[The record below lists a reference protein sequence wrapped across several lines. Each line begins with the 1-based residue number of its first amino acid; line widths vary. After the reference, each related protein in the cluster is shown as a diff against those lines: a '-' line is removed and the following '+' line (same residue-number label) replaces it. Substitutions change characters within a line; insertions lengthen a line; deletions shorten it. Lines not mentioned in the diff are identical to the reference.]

1 MKKFT
6 NAVIY
11 GYKDANEILVENGII
26 KAIGKDLGAADEV
39 IDLDGK
45 MVTAP
50 YVDPHLHL
58 DYVYTLSELGQE
70 GAGSGTLFE
79 AIELWPKFK
88 ETLTVES
95 VKHLALKGIQDEVS
109 QGVQYI
115 RTHIDVTDSNFTALK
130 AMLELKD
137 ELKHIVDIQI
147 VAFPQQGMYTYKGG
161 RDLVEEALKM
171 GADVV
176 GGIPHYEPAREFG
189 EQSIHDIV
197 NLALKYEK
205 LIDVHCDETDDP
217 HSRFVELLNALVLME
232 DYGTKTTASHTC
244 SFGSADN
251 SYAFRMMDLFKKSQ
265 MNFIACPTENA
276 YLQGRQDTYPK
287 RRGLTRVKEFIENG
301 INVAFAQDSINDPWY
316 PMGNGNMMNIL
327 DNGIHLAQIM
337 SPEDIET
344 NLDLITSNGAR
355 CLNIQ
360 DTYGLDVGKDANF
373 IVIDGVSPFDVIR
386 TRAKVLASIRK
397 GEYLFKQKPTA
408 FDVALDLGIKYK
420 EQKEYNLDSYGD

>member
-1 MKKFT
+1 GKL
-6 NAVIY
+6 VI
-11 GYKDANEILVENGII
+11 
-26 KAIGKDLGAADEV
+26 
-39 IDLDGK
+39 
-45 MVTAP
+45 AP

-79 AIELWPKFK
+79 AIEMWPKFK

-95 VKHLALKGIQDEVS
+95 VKKLALKGIKDEVS

-115 RTHIDVTDSNFTALK
+115 RTHIDVTDPKFTALK
-130 AMLELKD
+130 AMLELRE
-137 ELKHIVDIQI
+137 ELKDIVDIQI
-147 VAFPQQGMYTYKGG
+147 IAFPQQGMYTYKGG

-171 GADVV
+171 GADIV

-189 EQSIHDIV
+189 EKSLHDIV
-197 NLALKYEK
+197 ELALKYDK

-217 HSRFVELLNALVLME
+217 QSRFVELLNALVLME
-232 DYGTKTTASHTC
+232 DYGEKTTASHTC

-251 SYAFRMMDLFKKSQ
+251 SYAYRMLDLFKKSK

-287 RRGLTRVKEFIENG
+287 RRGLTRVKEFLENG

-337 SPEDIET
+337 SPEDIKT
-344 NLDLITSNGAR
+344 NLNLITYNGAR

-360 DTYGLDVGKDANF
+360 DRYGLDVGKDANF
-373 IVIDGVSPFDVIR
+373 IVLDGDSPFDVIR
-386 TRAKVLASIRK
+386 NRAGVLASIRK
-397 GEYLFKQKPTA
+397 GEYLFKKKPVEY
-408 FDVALDLGIKYK
+408 DVELDLGVK
-420 EQKEYNLDSYGD
+420 

>member
-11 GYKDANEILVENGII
+11 GYDDANEILVEDGII
-26 KAIGKDLGAADEV
+26 KAVGKDLGTADET

-45 MVTAP
+45 LVTAP
-50 YVDPHLHL
+50 YVDSHLHL
-58 DYVYTLSELGQE
+58 DYVYTLSEMGQA

-79 AIELWPKFK
+79 AIEMWPKFK
-88 ETLTVES
+88 KNLTVDS
-95 VKHLALKGIQDEVS
+95 VKKLALKAIYDEVS
-109 QGVQYI
+109 QGVQHI
-115 RTHIDVTDSNFTALK
+115 RTHVDVTDPSFTGLK
-130 AMLELKD
+130 AMLELRE
-137 ELKHIVDIQI
+137 ELKDKVEIQI
-147 VAFPQQGMYTYKGG
+147 VAFPQEGMYTYKGG

-189 EQSIHDIV
+189 EKSVHDTV
-197 NLALKYEK
+197 ELALRYEK

-232 DYGTKTTASHTC
+232 GYGEKTSASHTC
-244 SFGSADN
+244 SFGSADD
-251 SYAFRMMDLFKKSQ
+251 SYAYRMLDLFKKSK
-265 MNFIACPTENA
+265 MNFISCPTENA

-337 SPEDIET
+337 SPEEIEKD
-344 NLDLITSNGAR
+344 LDLITYNGAR

-360 DTYGLDVGKDANF
+360 DRYGLDVGKDANF
-373 IVIDGVSPFDVIR
+373 IVLNGDSPFDVIR
-386 TRAKVLASIRK
+386 NRANVLASVRK
-397 GEYLFKQKPTA
+397 GEYLFKQKP
-408 FDVALDLGIKYK
+408 VEYEVSLDLG
-420 EQKEYNLDSYGD
+420 L

>member
-1 MKKFT
+1 MKKKFF
-6 NAVIY
+6 NAKIY
-11 GYKDANEILVENGII
+11 RNDAATEIIVENGRISQ
-26 KAIGKDLGAADEV
+26 IGSNLPKCEEE
-39 IDLDGK
+39 IDLKGK
-45 MVTAP
+45 LIMPP

-95 VKHLALKGIQDEVS
+95 VKKLALKGIKDEVS
-109 QGVQYI
+109 QGVQHI
-115 RTHIDVTDSNFTALK
+115 RTHIDVTDPNFTALK
-130 AMLELKD
+130 AMLEMKEDLKN
-137 ELKHIVDIQI
+137 IVDIQI

-161 RDLVEEALKM
+161 LELVEEALKM
-171 GADVV
+171 GADIV

-189 EQSIHDIV
+189 EKSVHDIV
-197 NLALKYEK
+197 KLALKYDK
-205 LIDVHCDETDDP
+205 LIDVHCDETDDT

-232 DYGTKTTASHTC
+232 DYGTRTTASHTC
-244 SFGSADN
+244 SFGSADD
-251 SYAFRMMDLFKKSQ
+251 SYAFRMLDLFQKSK
-265 MNFIACPTENA
+265 MNFISCPTENA

-287 RRGLTRVKEFIENG
+287 RRGLTRVKEFIEYG

-337 SPEDIET
+337 SAKDVET
-344 NLDLITSNGAR
+344 NFDLITYNGAR

-360 DTYGLDVGKDANF
+360 DSYGLEVGKAANF
-373 IVIDGVSPFDVIR
+373 IVLDETTVYEAIR
-386 TRAKVLASIRK
+386 KRVDVLASVRN
-397 GEYLFKQKPTA
+397 GEYLFKRKEKA
-408 FDVALDLGIKYK
+408 YDVELDL
-420 EQKEYNLDSYGD
+420 

>member
-1 MKKFT
+1 MKKFI

-11 GYKDANEILVENGII
+11 GHQNANEILVENGII
-26 KAIGKDLGAADEV
+26 KSIGKDLEPTDEI
-39 IDLDGK
+39 IDLGGK
-45 MVTAP
+45 LITAP

-58 DYVYTLSELGQE
+58 DYVYTLSELGQT

-79 AIELWPKFK
+79 AIEMWPKFK
-88 ETLTVES
+88 ANLTTES
-95 VKHLALKGIQDEVS
+95 VKKLALKGIKDEVS

-115 RTHIDVTDSNFTALK
+115 RTHIDVTDKNFTALK
-130 AMLELKD
+130 AMLELRE
-137 ELKHIVDIQI
+137 ELKKIVEIQI
-147 VAFPQQGMYTYKGG
+147 VAFPQEGMYTYRGG

-189 EQSIHDIV
+189 EKSVHDTV
-197 NLALKYEK
+197 ELAIKYDR

-217 HSRFVELLNALVLME
+217 HSRFIELLNALVLME
-232 DYGTKTTASHTC
+232 DYGARTTASHTC

-251 SYAFRMMDLFKKSQ
+251 SYAYRMFDLFKKSKI
-265 MNFIACPTENA
+265 NFVSCPTENA

-287 RRGLTRVKEFIENG
+287 RRGLTRVKEFMEYG

-337 SPEDIET
+337 SPEEIEKD
-344 NLDLITSNGAR
+344 LDLITYNGAR

-360 DTYGLDVGKDANF
+360 DRYGLEEGKDANF
-373 IVIDGVSPFDVIR
+373 IVLDGDNPFDVIR
-386 TRAKVLASIRK
+386 NRAKVLASIRK
-397 GEYLFKQKPTA
+397 GEYLFKQKPVEY
-408 FDVALDLGIKYK
+408 DVELDLGI
-420 EQKEYNLDSYGD
+420 SF